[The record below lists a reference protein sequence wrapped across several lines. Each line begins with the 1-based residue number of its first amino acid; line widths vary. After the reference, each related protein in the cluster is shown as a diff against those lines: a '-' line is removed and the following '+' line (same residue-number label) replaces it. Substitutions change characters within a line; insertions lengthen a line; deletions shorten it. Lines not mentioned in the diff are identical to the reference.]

1 MTRSPRVGLAKL
13 CPGCWGGVGGGRPP
27 LRSRSRRHL
36 PGSVGQCLPRRQEG
50 ASEDEPGRRWRLG
63 VKMVLTPLPSGAA
76 KSWEEQ
82 GQALSCHTEH
92 RTRRRAGT
100 FLKHVGAA
108 SAPSRFAFSPS
119 NSSAPKSNLCGRF
132 AHTTNSQTSAG
143 RPRIQLSPGRV
154 CLDVASDPARPAR
167 CPTELP
173 RPHPHPSS
181 VSLTWAS
188 DLPAVDRRFWWPPL
202 GP

>member
-36 PGSVGQCLPRRQEG
+36 PGSVGQCLLRRQEG

-82 GQALSCHTEH
+82 AQALSCHTEH

-100 FLKHVGAA
+100 FMKHVGTA
-108 SAPSRFAFSPS
+108 SAPSRFAFSPG

-154 CLDVASDPARPAR
+154 CLDVASAPQGQRAVLQSCPAPTRTPAQSAS
-167 CPTELP
+167 PGL
-173 RPHPHPSS
+173 
-181 VSLTWAS
+181 LTY
-188 DLPAVDRRFWWPPL
+188 LL
-202 GP
+202 